1 MMTANEFY
9 TRRRGVTATAAQSGS
24 AMIVVTIGVT
34 VLAII
39 IGSTLF
45 SVSTNYRTTIHAA
58 NWQESLLTAETGADY
73 AMATL
78 RKTISDPG
86 SSWAGWE
93 TLDAN
98 GIALPNSG
106 HSFALPTL
114 QAHGGAGGSG
124 ALIQVDAPPTLR
136 DAKDQQWFRIRS
148 SGSAALTGSTA
159 VGSDKRDGLLR
170 KLSLRINRKTGAAVA
185 TPEAS
190 RLIEVVAR
198 PSSFENAIVA
208 EGQVAMNN
216 YQVVVDSYDST
227 DPTKSTNRV
236 YDEDK
241 AQENGDV
248 ATNGQIVNAGGAFI
262 HGDVLT
268 NAGTVTGA
276 ANVTGEQRTDFYQ
289 DLLPVPK
296 PTWTAT
302 SNYPAYIESN
312 MTLTGGTKAN
322 PTRYKLG
329 WITLTG
335 GRTLKI
341 APSAPGVDSYLELWV
356 TGNITMSGSG
366 ELLIAANANV
376 KIFVEGNI
384 SIIGN
389 GMLNETQI
397 PASLLLLGI
406 APDDGVT
413 RTFTLSGNGS
423 FTGAVYA
430 PSHAVA
436 LSGGG
441 SNGSYVGAIAAK
453 TVTMSGNSVVH
464 YDESLVTGDFI
475 TDYKIASWFE
485 DTR

>member
-1 MMTANEFY
+1 MTMPNEFP
-9 TRRRGVTATAAQSGS
+9 TWRRGLGKAAGRDGS
-24 AMIVVTIGVT
+24 AMIVVVIGVT
-34 VLAII
+34 VLASI
-39 IGSTLF
+39 IGGTLL
-45 SVSTNYRTTIHAA
+45 SVNTNYRTTVHAA

-78 RKTISDPG
+78 RKTISDPA

-93 TLDAN
+93 TLDGN

-106 HSFALPTL
+106 HSFALPSL
-114 QAHGGAGGSG
+114 QQYGGAGGSG
-124 ALIQVDAPPTLR
+124 SLIQVDAPPVLR
-136 DAKDQQWFRIRS
+136 DAKGQQWFRIRS

-159 VGSDKRDGLLR
+159 IGSDKRDGILR
-170 KLSLRINRKTGAAVA
+170 KLSLRMNRKTGVAVA

-190 RLIEVVAR
+190 RLIEVIAR
-198 PSSFENAIVA
+198 PSSFENAVVA

-216 YQVVVDSYDST
+216 YKVVVDSYDST
-227 DPTKSTNRV
+227 DPNKSTGRL
-236 YDEDK
+236 YDEAK
-241 AQENGDV
+241 AQANGDV

-276 ANVTGEQRTDFYQ
+276 GNVTGEQRTDFYQ
-289 DLLPVPK
+289 DLLPVAK
-296 PTWTAT
+296 PTWSAT
-302 SNYPAYIESN
+302 SSNPAYIDSS

-322 PTRYKLG
+322 PTRYKVG
-329 WITLTG
+329 WVTLTG
-335 GRTLKI
+335 GRTLNI
-341 APSAPGVDSYLELWV
+341 TPSAPGVESYLELWV
-356 TGNITMSGSG
+356 TGNINMSGTG

-376 KIFVEGNI
+376 KIFVEGNV

-389 GMLNETQI
+389 GIVNETQI

-413 RTFTLSGNGS
+413 RTITLSGNGA

-441 SNGSYVGAIAAK
+441 SNGSYTGAIAAK
-453 TVTMSGNSVVH
+453 TLTMSGNSALH

-475 TDYKIASWFE
+475 TDYKVASWFE

>member
-1 MMTANEFY
+1 MTKPDEFRP
-9 TRRRGVTATAAQSGS
+9 RRRGVAEAAAQNGS
-24 AMIVVTIGVT
+24 VMIVVVIGVT
-34 VLAII
+34 VLASII
-39 IGSTLF
+39 AGTLL
-45 SVSTNYRTTIHAA
+45 SVSTNYRTTVHAA

-78 RKTISDPG
+78 RKTISDPA
-86 SSWAGWE
+86 SSWAGWK
-93 TLDAN
+93 TVDGN
-98 GIALPNSG
+98 GIPLPNSG
-106 HSFALPTL
+106 HTFALPSL
-114 QAHGGAGGSG
+114 QQHGGAGGSG
-124 ALIQVDAPPTLR
+124 ALIQVDAPPALR

-159 VGSDKRDGLLR
+159 VGSDKRDGVLR
-170 KLSLRINRKTGAAVA
+170 KLSLRINRKTGLAVA

-208 EGQVAMNN
+208 QGQVAMNN
-216 YQVVVDSYDST
+216 YKVVVDSYDST
-227 DPTKSTNRV
+227 DPTKSTDGL

-268 NAGTVTGA
+268 NAGAG
-276 ANVTGEQRTDFYQ
+276 NVTGVQRTDYYQ
-289 DLLPVPK
+289 DLLPVSK
-296 PTWTAT
+296 PTWAAT
-302 SNYPAYIESN
+302 SSQPSFIDST

-329 WITLTG
+329 GITLTG
-335 GRTLKI
+335 GTKLTI
-341 APSAPGVDSYLELWV
+341 APSAPGVESYVELWV
-356 TGNITMSGSG
+356 TGNINMSGSG
-366 ELLIAANANV
+366 ELLIATNANV
-376 KIFVEGNI
+376 KIFVEGNV

-389 GMLNETQI
+389 GMVNEKQI

-406 APDDGVT
+406 APHDGVT
-413 RTFTLSGNGS
+413 RTFTLSGNGA

-453 TVTMSGNSVVH
+453 TLTMSGNSSLH

>member
-1 MMTANEFY
+1 MTRPDKY
-9 TRRRGVTATAAQSGS
+9 QKRRRGVAESAAQQGS
-24 AMIVVTIGVT
+24 AMIVVVIGVT
-34 VLAII
+34 VLASI
-39 IGSTLF
+39 IGGTLL
-45 SVSTNYRTTIHAA
+45 SVSTNYRTTVHAA

-78 RKTISDPG
+78 RKTISDPA

-93 TLDAN
+93 TVDGN
-98 GIALPNSG
+98 GVALPNSG
-106 HSFALPTL
+106 RAVALPSL
-114 QAHGGAGGSG
+114 QQHGGAGGSG
-124 ALIQVDAPPTLR
+124 ALIQVDAPSTMR
-136 DAKDQQWFRIRS
+136 DAKGQQWFRIRS
-148 SGSAALTGSTA
+148 SGSAALTGSTV
-159 VGSDKRDGLLR
+159 VGSDKRDGILR
-170 KLSLRINRKTGAAVA
+170 KLSLRFNRKTGTAVA

-190 RLIEVVAR
+190 RLVEVVAR
-198 PSSFENAIVA
+198 PSSFENAVVA
-208 EGQVAMNN
+208 QGQVAMNN
-216 YQVVVDSYDST
+216 YKVVVDSYDSS
-227 DPTKSTNRV
+227 DPSKSTNRL
-236 YDEDK
+236 YDENK

-276 ANVTGEQRTDFYQ
+276 GNITGVQRTDFYQ

-296 PTWTAT
+296 PLWSPT
-302 SNYPAYIESN
+302 SINPAYIDSS
-312 MTLTGGTKAN
+312 MTLTGGTKAA

-341 APSAPGVDSYLELWV
+341 APSAPGVESYVELWV
-356 TGNITMSGSG
+356 TGNVNMSGTG
-366 ELLIAANANV
+366 ELLIAANANL

-384 SIIGN
+384 SITGN
-389 GMLNETQI
+389 GMLNEAQI

-406 APDDGVT
+406 PPDDGVT

-441 SNGSYVGAIAAK
+441 SNGSYIGAIAAK
-453 TVTMSGNSVVH
+453 TLTMSGNSSLH

-475 TDYKIASWFE
+475 TDYKVASWFE